1 MSQRFVVS
9 FEPGRD
15 GRPIGKRPR
24 DGGDWVVLDRSNT
37 ELIHTYKKYLVEVA
51 NTLPGKR
58 LRFVRVVM
66 SVQDLFLELLP
77 ALLVAQWQRG
87 KDEFSG
93 PWTEIRSLNWGL
105 VRAGFH
111 DSRNRH
117 GQHRYASVTID
128 PEGERLSFEVESGD
142 QVDFGQL
149 AQVVARAVG
158 PVANLAAVISRQAD
172 SRRGQERWRR

>member
-15 GRPIGKRPR
+15 GRLIGKKPG
-24 DGGDWVVLDRSNT
+24 DCGDWVVLDRSNT
-37 ELIHTYKKYLVEVA
+37 ELVDPYKKYLVEVV

-58 LRFVRVVM
+58 LRFVRAVM
-66 SVQDLFLELLP
+66 SVKGLFLELLP
-77 ALLVAQWQRG
+77 RLLEAKWQRG
-87 KDEFSG
+87 KDEFSS

-105 VRAGFH
+105 VRIEFH
-111 DSRNRH
+111 DSRNRS

-128 PEGERLSFEVESGD
+128 PEGERLSFEVGSGD

>member
-87 KDEFSG
+87 KDEFSS

-105 VRAGFH
+105 AW
-111 DSRNRH
+111 
-117 GQHRYASVTID
+117 YASNSTT
-128 PEGERLSFEVESGD
+128 
-142 QVDFGQL
+142 
-149 AQVVARAVG
+149 RAIAA
-158 PVANLAAVISRQAD
+158 ANTSSPMSPSIRKANGCRSKSDRVI
-172 SRRGQERWRR
+172 RWTSASWLR